1 MLPGMETREPSTAGP
16 LLRDWRRRRKLSQL
30 DLSLLA
36 DTSARHLSYME
47 TGRARPSRE
56 MLLRLS
62 AALDIPLRERNT
74 LLLAGGYA
82 PAYRESSLDDAYM
95 ASVSSA
101 LETVLAT
108 HEPYPAVV
116 VDRLWNVVRGNSAMS
131 VLMEG
136 VPAHLSEPRPNVFR
150 LALHPEGLAARL
162 VNLGEVRELFLDR
175 LLHQVNTT
183 ADADLRALYEEVSRY
198 PAPEEPA
205 DAGTGPADGP
215 NPIRV
220 PLRLRTPFGELAL
233 FSTMATFG
241 APADVTLSELAIE
254 LFYPLDGFTADTL
267 RALAP
272 ASSKNSAAP
281 ENVFP

>member
-1 MLPGMETREPSTAGP
+1 MLLGMETREPSAVGS

-36 DTSARHLSYME
+36 DTSARHLSYLE

-62 AALDIPLRERNT
+62 TALDIPLRERNT

-82 PAYRESSLDDAYM
+82 PAYRESGLDEAYM
-95 ASVSSA
+95 ASVRSA
-101 LETVLAT
+101 LETILTT
-108 HEPYPAVV
+108 HGPYPAVV
-116 VDRLWNVVRGNSAMS
+116 VDRLWNVVRGNAAMS

-136 VPAHLSEPRPNVFR
+136 VPAHLLEPRPNVFR
-150 LALHPEGLAARL
+150 LVLHPEGLASRL

-175 LLHQVNTT
+175 LLRQVTAT
-183 ADADLRALYEEVSRY
+183 ADADLRALHEEVSRY
-198 PAPEEPA
+198 PVPGGPPGA
-205 DAGTGPADGP
+205 DTDPADGP
-215 NPIRV
+215 GPIRV
-220 PLRLRTPFGELAL
+220 PLRLRTPFGELSL

-272 ASSKNSAAP
+272 TSSAGSTGLESVP
-281 ENVFP
+281 

>member
-1 MLPGMETREPSTAGP
+1 METREPSAAGS

-62 AALDIPLRERNT
+62 AALDIPLRERSA
-74 LLLAGGYA
+74 LLLAGGFA

-131 VLMEG
+131 LLMEG
-136 VPAHLSEPRPNVFR
+136 VPPHLLEPRPNVFR

-175 LLHQVNTT
+175 LLHQVNAT

-198 PAPEEPA
+198 PAPGQHSGA
-205 DAGTGPADGP
+205 DTGPAGESD
-215 NPIRV
+215 PIRV

-241 APADVTLSELAIE
+241 APADAALSELAIE
-254 LFYPLDGFTADTL
+254 LFYPLDCFTADTL
-267 RALAP
+267 RALASGSP
-272 ASSKNSAAP
+272 VGSAAP
-281 ENVFP
+281 EHVSP

>member
-1 MLPGMETREPSTAGP
+1 METREPSAAGP

-95 ASVSSA
+95 ASVRSV

-150 LALHPEGLAARL
+150 LVLHPEGLAARL

-198 PAPEEPA
+198 PAPGEPA
-205 DAGTGPADGP
+205 DADTGPADGP

-220 PLRLRTPFGELAL
+220 PLRLRTPLGELAL

-254 LFYPLDGFTADTL
+254 LFYPLDRFTADTL
-267 RALAP
+267 RALVP
-272 ASSKNSAAP
+272 ASPKNSAAP
-281 ENVFP
+281 ENAFP